1 MGANIV
7 VLFYARKN
15 VKTRRGNLPIYLRVT
30 IDGARFDTTISRQI
44 ESEKWISKIGRAKGL
59 TEDAKQLNNYLDS
72 IRAKVFNF
80 QQEIFKEGKELTVES
95 FREKW
100 IGIKEKPVMLIDVF
114 LEHNRKMKLL
124 VGKEYAQL
132 TYIRYETT
140 LAHTKKF
147 LLYKY
152 GKEDM
157 DVKKLDYSFIN
168 EFAFWLKAI
177 RNCNQ
182 NSTIKY
188 LSNFKKIVNFCIQS
202 GYIQRNPFVGFKL
215 VKKEVVREILSKE
228 ELEKMAAI
236 QFPTE
241 RSGQVRDI
249 FLFCC
254 YTGLA
259 YADIKKLK
267 RSEIVIGVDG
277 ERWIFTSRQKTD
289 TPSKIPLLPAAL
301 EIISKYENHPT
312 CLNKNLLMPVLS
324 NQKMND
330 YLKQIADLSGIDK
343 VLTFHIARH
352 TFATTITLSNG
363 VPIETVSKMLGHKSL
378 RTTQHYAKILDL
390 KVSQDMLSLREK
402 LVKNDQLRQ

>member
-1 MGANIV
+1 MGATISL
-7 VLFYARKN
+7 LFHTRKAA
-15 VKTRRGNLPIYLRVT
+15 KTIKGTLPIYLRVT
-30 IDGARFDTTISRQI
+30 INGSRFETSISRDI
-44 ESEKWISKIGRAKGL
+44 EADKWLAKAEKAKGIS
-59 TEDAKQLNNYLDS
+59 EEAKTLNSYLDTL
-72 IRAKVFNF
+72 RNTAFNY
-80 QQEIFKEGKELTVES
+80 QQEIRQEGKELNIQT
-95 FREKW
+95 FKEKW
-100 IGIKEKPVMLIDVF
+100 LEIKEKPVMLIDVF

-152 GKEDM
+152 CREDM

-168 EFAFWLKAI
+168 EFAFWLKAV

-215 VKKEVVREILSKE
+215 LKKEVVREILSKE
-228 ELEKMAAI
+228 DLEKMASV

-277 ERWIFTSRQKTD
+277 ERWIFTSRQKTE

-301 EIISKYENHPT
+301 EILNKYENHPM

-390 KVSQDMLSLREK
+390 KVSQDMQKLKEK
-402 LVKNDQLRQ
+402 LATEK

>member
-1 MGANIV
+1 
-7 VLFYARKN
+7 
-15 VKTRRGNLPIYLRVT
+15 
-30 IDGARFDTTISRQI
+30 
-44 ESEKWISKIGRAKGL
+44 
-59 TEDAKQLNNYLDS
+59 
-72 IRAKVFNF
+72 
-80 QQEIFKEGKELTVES
+80 
-95 FREKW
+95 
-100 IGIKEKPVMLIDVF
+100 MLMDVF
-114 LEHNRKMKLL
+114 VEHNRKMKLL
-124 VGKEYAQL
+124 VGKEYAQF

-140 LAHTKKF
+140 MAHTKKF
-147 LLYKY
+147 LTYKY
-152 GKEDM
+152 GVADI
-157 DVKKLDYSFIN
+157 DVKKLDYGFIN
-168 EFAFWLKAI
+168 EFAFWLKAV

-202 GYIQRNPFVGFKL
+202 GFIQRNPFVGFKL

-241 RSGQVRDI
+241 RSSQVRDI

-259 YADIKKLK
+259 YIDIKKLK
-267 RSEIVIGVDG
+267 RSEIGIGVDG

-289 TPSKIPLLPAAL
+289 TPSKIPLLPTAL
-301 EIISKYENHPT
+301 QILKKYEDHPR
-312 CLNKNLLMPVLS
+312 CINQNLLMPVLS

-330 YLKQIADLSGIDK
+330 YLKQIADLCGINK

-363 VPIETVSKMLGHKSL
+363 VPIETVSKMLGHQSL

-390 KVSQDMLSLREK
+390 KVSQDMKELKEK
-402 LVKNDQLRQ
+402 LTTNPISS

>member
-1 MGANIV
+1 MGVTIHP
-7 VLFYARKN
+7 LFF
-15 VKTRRGNLPIYLRVT
+15 VKKTIKTAKGKVPIYLRIT
-30 IDGARFDTTISRQI
+30 INGSRFEVSIGRQI
-44 ESEKWISKIGRAKGL
+44 DSVNWHAKVGRANGF
-59 TEDAKQLNNYLDS
+59 TEEAKILNSFLDTLRS
-72 IRAKVFNF
+72 RAINF
-80 QQEIFKEGKELTVES
+80 EQEIFREGKELNVET

-100 IGIKEKPVMLIDVF
+100 LGVKEKPVMLIDVF

-147 LLYKY
+147 LQYKY
-152 GKEDM
+152 GVEDI

-289 TPSKIPLLPAAL
+289 TPSKIPLLPVAL
-301 EIISKYENHPT
+301 EIIGKYENHPL

-363 VPIETVSKMLGHKSL
+363 VPIETVSKMLGHKSI
-378 RTTQHYAKILDL
+378 RTTQHYEKILDL
-390 KVSQDMLSLREK
+390 KVSQDMQKLKERLVSEK
-402 LVKNDQLRQ
+402 

>member
-1 MGANIV
+1 MGTSFHI
-7 VLFYARKN
+7 LFFVRKTN
-15 VKTRRGNLPIYLRVT
+15 KMTTGKVPIYLRIT
-30 IDGARFDTTISRQI
+30 INGLRFESSIGRQVD
-44 ESEKWISKIGRAKGL
+44 SDNWLAKFGRAKGV
-59 TEDAKQLNNYLDS
+59 TEEAKTLNSFLDTLRSRAINY
-72 IRAKVFNF
+72 
-80 QQEIFKEGKELTVES
+80 QQDIFREGKEFNVETI
-95 FREKW
+95 REKW
-100 IGIKEKPVMLIDVF
+100 LGIKAKPIMLIDVF

-202 GYIQRNPFVGFKL
+202 GFIVRNPFVGFKL

-228 ELEKMAAI
+228 DLEKMAAVR
-236 QFPTE
+236 FPTE

-301 EIISKYENHPT
+301 EILTRYEDNPV
-312 CLNKNLLMPVLS
+312 CLNKDLLMPVLS

-390 KVSQDMLSLREK
+390 KVSQDMRMLKEK
-402 LVKNDQLRQ
+402 LEVK

>member
-1 MGANIV
+1 MGATIHA
-7 VLFYARKN
+7 LFFVKKTFKN
-15 VKTRRGNLPIYLRVT
+15 AKGKVPIYLRIT
-30 IDGARFDTTISRQI
+30 INGARFEISIGRQI
-44 ESEKWISKIGRAKGL
+44 
-59 TEDAKQLNNYLDS
+59 DS
-72 IRAKVFNF
+72 ANWHAKVGRVIGVTDEAKTLNSFLDTQRSRAIQF
-80 QQEIFKEGKELTVES
+80 EQQIFREGKELTIET

-100 IGIKEKPVMLIDVF
+100 LGIKEKPIMLVDVF
-114 LEHNRKMKLL
+114 MEHNRKMKLL
-124 VGKEYAQL
+124 IGKEYAQL
-132 TYIRYETT
+132 TYIRFETT

-147 LLYKY
+147 LKYKY
-152 GKEDM
+152 GVEDV
-157 DVKKLDYSFIN
+157 DVKKLDYAFIN
-168 EFAFWLKAI
+168 EYAFWLKAV

-202 GYIQRNPFVGFKL
+202 GFIQRNPFVGFKM

-228 ELEKMAAI
+228 DLEKMAVTP
-236 QFPTE
+236 FPTE
-241 RSGQVRDI
+241 RSSQVRDI

-277 ERWIFTSRQKTD
+277 ERWIFTARQKTD
-289 TPSKIPLLPAAL
+289 TPSKIPLLPAAQ
-301 EIISKYENHPT
+301 EVMAKYENHPI
-312 CLNKNLLMPVLS
+312 CVNKNLLMPVLS

-330 YLKQIADLSGIDK
+330 YLKQIADLCGINK

-352 TFATTITLSNG
+352 TFATTVTLSNG

-390 KVSQDMLSLREK
+390 KVSQDMKALREK
-402 LVKNDQLRQ
+402 LEINT

>member
-1 MGANIV
+1 MGTNLSI
-7 VLFYARKN
+7 LFYTKKK
-15 VKTRRGNLPIYLRVT
+15 VKTIKGTTPIYLRIT
-30 IDGARFDTTISRQI
+30 IDGQRFETSIHRQI
-44 ESEKWISKIGRAKGL
+44 NSDNWLAKVGKAKGF
-59 TEDAKQLNNYLDS
+59 TEDVKILNAYLDTLRNK
-72 IRAKVFNF
+72 IFNY
-80 QQEIFKEGKELTVES
+80 QQEIYREGHELNVES

-100 IGIKEKPVMLIDVF
+100 LGIKETPVMLVDVF

-147 LLYKY
+147 LLHKY
-152 GKEDM
+152 GKEDI

-202 GYIQRNPFVGFKL
+202 GFIIRNPFVGFKL

-228 ELEKMAAI
+228 DLEKMAAVR
-236 QFPTE
+236 FPTE

-289 TPSKIPLLPAAL
+289 TPSKIPLLPTAL
-301 EIISKYENHPT
+301 DILTKYENNPR
-312 CLNKNLLMPVLS
+312 CLNKDLLMPVLS

-330 YLKQIADLSGIDK
+330 YLKQIADLSGIEK

-390 KVSQDMLSLREK
+390 KVSQDMQLLKVK
-402 LVKNDQLRQ
+402 LELK

>member
-1 MGANIV
+1 
-7 VLFYARKN
+7 
-15 VKTRRGNLPIYLRVT
+15 
-30 IDGARFDTTISRQI
+30 
-44 ESEKWISKIGRAKGL
+44 
-59 TEDAKQLNNYLDS
+59 
-72 IRAKVFNF
+72 
-80 QQEIFKEGKELTVES
+80 
-95 FREKW
+95 
-100 IGIKEKPVMLIDVF
+100 MLVDVF

-132 TYIRYETT
+132 TYIRFETT

-147 LLYKY
+147 LKYKY
-152 GKEDM
+152 GVEDV
-157 DVKKLDYSFIN
+157 DVKKLDYGFIN

-202 GYIQRNPFVGFKL
+202 GFIVRNPFVGFKL

-228 ELEKMAAI
+228 DLEKMAAVR
-236 QFPTE
+236 FPTE

-277 ERWIFTSRQKTD
+277 ERWIFTARQKTD
-289 TPSKIPLLPAAL
+289 TPSKIPLLPAAQ
-301 EIISKYENHPT
+301 EIMGKYEDHPI
-312 CLNKNLLMPVLS
+312 CVNKDLLMPVLS

-330 YLKQIADLSGIDK
+330 YLKQIADLCGINK

-352 TFATTITLSNG
+352 TFATTVTLSNG

-378 RTTQHYAKILDL
+378 RTTTALCKDSGLEGEPGYAKPKGETRIGEKKFITILMWKFGDIS
-390 KVSQDMLSLREK
+390 VSGQWT
-402 LVKNDQLRQ
+402 VTCFICG

>member
-1 MGANIV
+1 
-7 VLFYARKN
+7 
-15 VKTRRGNLPIYLRVT
+15 
-30 IDGARFDTTISRQI
+30 
-44 ESEKWISKIGRAKGL
+44 
-59 TEDAKQLNNYLDS
+59 
-72 IRAKVFNF
+72 
-80 QQEIFKEGKELTVES
+80 
-95 FREKW
+95 
-100 IGIKEKPVMLIDVF
+100 MLIDVF

-202 GYIQRNPFVGFKL
+202 GYILRNPFVGFKL

-228 ELEKMAAI
+228 NLEKI
-236 QFPTE
+236 TSVQFPTE
-241 RSGQVRDI
+241 SSGQVRDI

-267 RSEIVIGVDG
+267 RSEIVIGVDS
-277 ERWIFTSRQKTD
+277 ERWIFTARQTTE

-301 EIISKYENHPT
+301 EILNKYEHHPR
-312 CLNKNLLMPVLS
+312 CLNQNLLMPVLS

-330 YLKQIADLSGIDK
+330 YLKQIADLSGINM
-343 VLTFHIARH
+343 V
-352 TFATTITLSNG
+352 
-363 VPIETVSKMLGHKSL
+363 
-378 RTTQHYAKILDL
+378 
-390 KVSQDMLSLREK
+390 
-402 LVKNDQLRQ
+402 

>member
-1 MGANIV
+1 MERDSI
-7 VLFYARKN
+7 R
-15 VKTRRGNLPIYLRVT
+15 P
-30 IDGARFDTTISRQI
+30 SHRQI
-44 ESEKWISKIGRAKGL
+44 ESEKWIAKIGRAKGL
-59 TEDAKQLNNYLDS
+59 TEDAKQLNSYLDNV
-72 IRAKVFNF
+72 RTKVFNY
-80 QQEIFKEGKELTVES
+80 QQEIFKEGKELNVET
-95 FREKW
+95 FKEKW
-100 IGIKEKPVMLIDVF
+100 LGIKEKSVMLVDVF

-202 GYIQRNPFVGFKL
+202 GFIVRNPFVGFKL

-228 ELEKMAAI
+228 DLEKNGRRSI
-236 QFPTE
+236 PNRTK
-241 RSGQVRDI
+241 RSGPGYI
-249 FLFCC
+249 SFLLLYWSSLCR
-254 YTGLA
+254 YQK
-259 YADIKKLK
+259 IK

-301 EIISKYENHPT
+301 EILNRYENNPV
-312 CLNKNLLMPVLS
+312 CLNKDLLMPVLS
-324 NQKMND
+324 SQKMND

-343 VLTFHIARH
+343 VLTFHIDRH

-378 RTTQHYAKILDL
+378 RTTQHYAKN
-390 KVSQDMLSLREK
+390 SGFEG
-402 LVKNDQLRQ
+402 

>member
-1 MGANIV
+1 MGATMSL
-7 VLFYARKN
+7 LFHTRKAA
-15 VKTRRGNLPIYLRVT
+15 KTANGTLPIYLRVT
-30 IDGARFDTTISRQI
+30 INGLRFETSISREI
-44 ESEKWISKIGRAKGL
+44 EEDKWITKAEKAKGNS
-59 TEDAKQLNNYLDS
+59 EDVKSLNSYIDTLRNTAY
-72 IRAKVFNF
+72 NF
-80 QQEIFKEGKELTVES
+80 QQEIRQEGKELNIQA
-95 FREKW
+95 FKEKW
-100 IGIKEKPVMLIDVF
+100 LGIKEKPVMLVNVF
-114 LEHNRKMKLL
+114 LEHNWKMKLL
-124 VGKEYAQL
+124 VGKEYAQS

-152 GKEDM
+152 GKEDI

-202 GYIQRNPFVGFKL
+202 GFIVRNPFVGFKL

-228 ELEKMAAI
+228 DLEKMAVVR
-236 QFPTE
+236 FPTE

-301 EIISKYENHPT
+301 EILARYENNPM
-312 CLNKNLLMPVLS
+312 CLNKDLLMPVLS

-390 KVSQDMLSLREK
+390 KVSQDMKTLR
-402 LVKNDQLRQ
+402 

>member
-1 MGANIV
+1 MGTNLS
-7 VLFYARKN
+7 VLFYTKKK
-15 VKTRRGNLPIYLRVT
+15 VKTIKGTTPIYLRIT
-30 IDGARFDTTISRQI
+30 IDGQRFETSIHRQI
-44 ESEKWISKIGRAKGL
+44 NSDNWLAKVGKAKGI
-59 TEDAKQLNNYLDS
+59 TEEVKILNAYLDTLRNK
-72 IRAKVFNF
+72 IFNY
-80 QQEIFKEGKELTVES
+80 QQEIYREGNDLNVET

-100 IGIKEKPVMLIDVF
+100 LGIKEKPIMLVDVF

-157 DVKKLDYSFIN
+157 DVKKIDYSFIN

-202 GYIQRNPFVGFKL
+202 GFIQRNPFVGFKM

-228 ELEKMAAI
+228 DLIKMAATP
-236 QFPTE
+236 FPTE
-241 RSGQVRDI
+241 RSSQVRDI

-277 ERWIFTSRQKTD
+277 ERWIFTARQKTD
-289 TPSKIPLLPAAL
+289 TPSKIPLLPAAQ
-301 EIISKYENHPT
+301 EIMGKYEDHPV

-330 YLKQIADLSGIDK
+330 YLKQIADLCGINK

-352 TFATTITLSNG
+352 TFATTVTLSNG

-378 RTTQHYAKILDL
+378 RMTQHYAKILDL
-390 KVSQDMLSLREK
+390 KVSQDMKALREK
-402 LVKNDQLRQ
+402 LEINT

>member
-1 MGANIV
+1 MGTNLS
-7 VLFYARKN
+7 VLFYTKKK
-15 VKTRRGNLPIYLRVT
+15 VKTSKGTTPIYLRIT
-30 IDGARFDTTISRQI
+30 IDGQRFETSIHRQI
-44 ESEKWISKIGRAKGL
+44 SSEKWIAKLGKAKGV
-59 TEDAKQLNNYLDS
+59 TEDVRILNAYLDTL
-72 IRAKVFNF
+72 RNKVFNY
-80 QQEIFKEGKELTVES
+80 QQEIYREGNELNVET

-100 IGIKEKPVMLIDVF
+100 LGIKEKPVMLVDVF

-147 LLYKY
+147 LQYKY
-152 GKEDM
+152 GIEDIE
-157 DVKKLDYSFIN
+157 VKKLDYGFIN
-168 EFAFWLKAI
+168 EFAFWLKAV

-188 LSNFKKIVNFCIQS
+188 LSNFKKIVNFSIQS

-228 ELEKMAAI
+228 ELEKMASI

-301 EIISKYENHPT
+301 VLIGKYENHPM
-312 CLNKNLLMPVLS
+312 CHNKNLLMPVLS

-390 KVSQDMLSLREK
+390 KVSQDMQKLREK
-402 LVKNDQLRQ
+402 LEVK

>member
-1 MGANIV
+1 
-7 VLFYARKN
+7 
-15 VKTRRGNLPIYLRVT
+15 
-30 IDGARFDTTISRQI
+30 
-44 ESEKWISKIGRAKGL
+44 
-59 TEDAKQLNNYLDS
+59 
-72 IRAKVFNF
+72 
-80 QQEIFKEGKELTVES
+80 
-95 FREKW
+95 
-100 IGIKEKPVMLIDVF
+100 MLVDVF

-152 GKEDM
+152 GKEDI

-168 EFAFWLKAI
+168 EFAFWLKAV

-202 GYIQRNPFVGFKL
+202 GFIVRNPFVGFKL

-228 ELEKMAAI
+228 DLEKMAAVR
-236 QFPTE
+236 FPTE

-277 ERWIFTSRQKTD
+277 ERWIFTSTAKDRYAFKN
-289 TPSKIPLLPAAL
+289 SFAAGRVGNPTR
-301 EIISKYENHPT
+301 YENHP
-312 CLNKNLLMPVLS
+312 N
-324 NQKMND
+324 
-330 YLKQIADLSGIDK
+330 
-343 VLTFHIARH
+343 
-352 TFATTITLSNG
+352 
-363 VPIETVSKMLGHKSL
+363 VP
-378 RTTQHYAKILDL
+378 
-390 KVSQDMLSLREK
+390 
-402 LVKNDQLRQ
+402 

>member
-1 MGANIV
+1 MGATISL
-7 VLFYARKN
+7 LFHTRKAA
-15 VKTRRGNLPIYLRVT
+15 KTIKGTLPIYLRVT
-30 IDGARFDTTISRQI
+30 INGSRFETSISRDI
-44 ESEKWISKIGRAKGL
+44 EADKWLAKAEKAKGIS
-59 TEDAKQLNNYLDS
+59 EEAKTLNSYLDTL
-72 IRAKVFNF
+72 RNTAFNY
-80 QQEIFKEGKELTVES
+80 QQEIRQEGKELNIQT
-95 FREKW
+95 FKEKW
-100 IGIKEKPVMLIDVF
+100 LEIKEKPVMLIDVF

-152 GKEDM
+152 CKEDM

-168 EFAFWLKAI
+168 EFAFWLKAV

-215 VKKEVVREILSKE
+215 LKKEVVREILSKE
-228 ELEKMAAI
+228 DLEKMASV
-236 QFPTE
+236 QFLTE

-301 EIISKYENHPT
+301 EIIGKYENHPM
-312 CLNKNLLMPVLS
+312 CLNKNLVMPVLS

-390 KVSQDMLSLREK
+390 KVSQDMQALKQK
-402 LVKNDQLRQ
+402 LNS

>member
-1 MGANIV
+1 MGTNLS
-7 VLFYARKN
+7 VLFYTKKK
-15 VKTRRGNLPIYLRVT
+15 VKTIKGTTPIYLRIT
-30 IDGARFDTTISRQI
+30 IDGQRFETSIHRQI
-44 ESEKWISKIGRAKGL
+44 NSDNWLAKIGKEKGI
-59 TEDAKQLNNYLDS
+59 TEDVKILNAYLDTLRNK
-72 IRAKVFNF
+72 IFNY
-80 QQEIFKEGKELTVES
+80 QQEIYREGNDLSVET

-100 IGIKEKPVMLIDVF
+100 LGIKEKPVMLVDVF

-202 GYIQRNPFVGFKL
+202 GFIMRNPFVGFKL

-228 ELEKMAAI
+228 DLEKMAAVR
-236 QFPTE
+236 FPTE

-301 EIISKYENHPT
+301 EILARYENNPL
-312 CLNKNLLMPVLS
+312 CINKDLLMPVLS

-390 KVSQDMLSLREK
+390 KVSQDMTDL
-402 LVKNDQLRQ
+402 KNRLNKKAD

>member
-1 MGANIV
+1 MGTNLS
-7 VLFYARKN
+7 VLFYTKKK
-15 VKTRRGNLPIYLRVT
+15 VKTIKGTTPIYLRIT
-30 IDGARFDTTISRQI
+30 IDGQRFETSIHRQI
-44 ESEKWISKIGRAKGL
+44 NSDNWLAKVGKAKGF
-59 TEDAKQLNNYLDS
+59 TEDVKILNAYLDTLRNK
-72 IRAKVFNF
+72 IFNY
-80 QQEIFKEGKELTVES
+80 QQEIYREGNELNVET

-100 IGIKEKPVMLIDVF
+100 FGIKEKPVMLVDVF

-152 GKEDM
+152 GKENI

-202 GYIQRNPFVGFKL
+202 GFIVRNPFVGFKL

-228 ELEKMAAI
+228 DLEKMAAVR
-236 QFPTE
+236 FPTE

-301 EIISKYENHPT
+301 DILARYENNPM
-312 CLNKNLLMPVLS
+312 CLNKDLLMPVLS

-390 KVSQDMLSLREK
+390 KVSQDMQNLKDK
-402 LVKNDQLRQ
+402 LVSEKRS

>member
-1 MGANIV
+1 MGTNFA

-44 ESEKWISKIGRAKGL
+44 ESEKWIAKIGRAKGL
-59 TEDAKQLNNYLDS
+59 TEDARQLNSYLDNV
-72 IRAKVFNF
+72 RTKVFNY
-80 QQEIFKEGKELTVES
+80 QQEIYKEGKELNVET
-95 FREKW
+95 FKEKW
-100 IGIKEKPVMLIDVF
+100 LGIKEKSVMLVDVF

-202 GYIQRNPFVGFKL
+202 GFIVRNPFVGFKL

-228 ELEKMAAI
+228 DLEKMSAVR
-236 QFPTE
+236 FPTE

-301 EIISKYENHPT
+301 EILARYENNPI
-312 CLNKNLLMPVLS
+312 CLNKDLLMPVLS

-390 KVSQDMLSLREK
+390 KVSQDMQNLKNK
-402 LVKNDQLRQ
+402 LLNRQD

>member
-1 MGANIV
+1 MGATIHA
-7 VLFYARKN
+7 LFFVKKTFKN
-15 VKTRRGNLPIYLRVT
+15 AKGKVPIYLRIT
-30 IDGARFDTTISRQI
+30 INGARFEISIGRQI
-44 ESEKWISKIGRAKGL
+44 
-59 TEDAKQLNNYLDS
+59 DS
-72 IRAKVFNF
+72 ANWHAKVGRVIGVTDEAKTLNSFLDTQRSRAIQF
-80 QQEIFKEGKELTVES
+80 EQQIFREGKELTIET

-100 IGIKEKPVMLIDVF
+100 LGIKEKPIMLVDVF

-132 TYIRYETT
+132 TYIRFETT

-152 GKEDM
+152 GKEDI

-188 LSNFKKIVNFCIQS
+188 LSNFKKIINFCIQS
-202 GYIQRNPFVGFKL
+202 GFIQRNPFVGFKM

-228 ELEKMAAI
+228 DLEKMAVTP
-236 QFPTE
+236 FPTE
-241 RSGQVRDI
+241 RSSQVRDI

-277 ERWIFTSRQKTD
+277 ERWIFTARQKTD
-289 TPSKIPLLPAAL
+289 TPSKIPLLPAAQ
-301 EIISKYENHPT
+301 EIMAKYENHPI
-312 CLNKNLLMPVLS
+312 CVNKNLLMPVLS

-330 YLKQIADLSGIDK
+330 YLKQIADLCGINK

-352 TFATTITLSNG
+352 TFATTVTLSNG

-390 KVSQDMLSLREK
+390 KVSQDMKALREK
-402 LVKNDQLRQ
+402 LEINT

>member
-1 MGANIV
+1 MGATIHA
-7 VLFYARKN
+7 LFFVKKTFKN
-15 VKTRRGNLPIYLRVT
+15 AKGKVPIYLRIT
-30 IDGARFDTTISRQI
+30 INGARFEISIGRQI
-44 ESEKWISKIGRAKGL
+44 
-59 TEDAKQLNNYLDS
+59 DS
-72 IRAKVFNF
+72 ANWHAKVGRVIGVTDEAKTLNSFLDTQRSRAIQF
-80 QQEIFKEGKELTVES
+80 EQQILGEGKELTIET

-100 IGIKEKPVMLIDVF
+100 LGIKEKPIMLVDVF

-124 VGKEYAQL
+124 IGKEYAQL
-132 TYIRYETT
+132 TYIRFETT

-147 LLYKY
+147 LKYKY
-152 GKEDM
+152 GVEDV
-157 DVKKLDYSFIN
+157 DVKKLDYAFIN
-168 EFAFWLKAI
+168 EYAFWLKAV

-202 GYIQRNPFVGFKL
+202 GFIQRNPFVGFKM

-228 ELEKMAAI
+228 DLEKMAVTP
-236 QFPTE
+236 FPTE
-241 RSGQVRDI
+241 RSSQVRDI

-277 ERWIFTSRQKTD
+277 ERWIFTARQKTD
-289 TPSKIPLLPAAL
+289 TPSKIPLLPAAQ
-301 EIISKYENHPT
+301 EIMAKYENHPI
-312 CLNKNLLMPVLS
+312 CVNKNLLMPVLS

-330 YLKQIADLSGIDK
+330 YLKQIADLCGINK

-352 TFATTITLSNG
+352 TFATTVTLSNG

-378 RTTQHYAKILDL
+378 RTTQHYAKVLDL
-390 KVSQDMLSLREK
+390 KVSQDMNALREK
-402 LVKNDQLRQ
+402 LEINT

>member
-1 MGANIV
+1 MGTNLS
-7 VLFYARKN
+7 VLFYTKKK
-15 VKTRRGNLPIYLRVT
+15 VKTIKGTTPIYLRIT
-30 IDGARFDTTISRQI
+30 IDGQRFETSIHRQI
-44 ESEKWISKIGRAKGL
+44 NSDNWLAKIGKEKGI
-59 TEDAKQLNNYLDS
+59 TEDVKILNAYLDTLRNK
-72 IRAKVFNF
+72 IFNY
-80 QQEIFKEGKELTVES
+80 QQEIYREGNDLSVET

-100 IGIKEKPVMLIDVF
+100 LGIKEKPVMLVDVF

-202 GYIQRNPFVGFKL
+202 GFIMRNPFVGFKL

-228 ELEKMAAI
+228 DLEKMAAVR
-236 QFPTE
+236 FPTE

-267 RSEIVIGVDG
+267 LSEIVIGVDG

-301 EIISKYENHPT
+301 EILARYENNPL
-312 CLNKNLLMPVLS
+312 CINKDLLMPVLS

-390 KVSQDMLSLREK
+390 KVSQDMTDL
-402 LVKNDQLRQ
+402 KNRLNKKAD

>member
-1 MGANIV
+1 MGATMSL
-7 VLFYARKN
+7 LFHTRKAA
-15 VKTRRGNLPIYLRVT
+15 KTANGALPIYLRVT
-30 IDGARFDTTISRQI
+30 IKGLRFETSISREI
-44 ESEKWISKIGRAKGL
+44 EEDKWINKAEKVKGNS
-59 TEDAKQLNNYLDS
+59 EDAKSLNSYIDTLRN
-72 IRAKVFNF
+72 IAFNL
-80 QQEIFKEGKELTVES
+80 QQEIRQEGKELNIQN
-95 FREKW
+95 FKEKW
-100 IGIKEKPVMLIDVF
+100 LGIKEKPVMLVDVF

-124 VGKEYAQL
+124 VGKEYAHL

-152 GKEDM
+152 GTEDI
-157 DVKKLDYSFIN
+157 DVKKLDYNFIN

-188 LSNFKKIVNFCIQS
+188 LSNFKKIVNFCLQS
-202 GYIQRNPFVGFKL
+202 GFIMRNPFVGFKL

-228 ELEKMAAI
+228 DLEKMASVR
-236 QFPTE
+236 FPTE

-277 ERWIFTSRQKTD
+277 ERWIFTSRQKTN

-301 EIISKYENHPT
+301 DILAKYENNPI

-352 TFATTITLSNG
+352 TFATTVTLSNG

-390 KVSQDMLSLREK
+390 KVSEDMRALKEK
-402 LVKNDQLRQ
+402 LK

>member
-1 MGANIV
+1 MGTSFHILFFVRKAN
-7 VLFYARKN
+7 
-15 VKTRRGNLPIYLRVT
+15 KTTTGKVPIYLRIT
-30 IDGARFDTTISRQI
+30 INGLRFESSIGRQVD
-44 ESEKWISKIGRAKGL
+44 SDNWLAKFGRAKGV
-59 TEDAKQLNNYLDS
+59 TEEAKTLNSFLDTLRSRAINY
-72 IRAKVFNF
+72 
-80 QQEIFKEGKELTVES
+80 QQDIFREGKEFNVETIN
-95 FREKW
+95 EKW
-100 IGIKEKPVMLIDVF
+100 LGIKTKPIMLIDVF

-202 GYIQRNPFVGFKL
+202 GFIMRNPFVGFKL

-228 ELEKMAAI
+228 DLDKMAAV

-301 EIISKYENHPT
+301 EILTRYEDNPV
-312 CLNKNLLMPVLS
+312 CLNKDLLMPVLS

-390 KVSQDMLSLREK
+390 KVSQDMRMLKEK
-402 LVKNDQLRQ
+402 LEVK

>member
-1 MGANIV
+1 M
-7 VLFYARKN
+7 
-15 VKTRRGNLPIYLRVT
+15 
-30 IDGARFDTTISRQI
+30 
-44 ESEKWISKIGRAKGL
+44 
-59 TEDAKQLNNYLDS
+59 
-72 IRAKVFNF
+72 
-80 QQEIFKEGKELTVES
+80 
-95 FREKW
+95 
-100 IGIKEKPVMLIDVF
+100 
-114 LEHNRKMKLL
+114 
-124 VGKEYAQL
+124 
-132 TYIRYETT
+132 
-140 LAHTKKF
+140 
-147 LLYKY
+147 
-152 GKEDM
+152 
-157 DVKKLDYSFIN
+157 
-168 EFAFWLKAI
+168 
-177 RNCNQ
+177 
-182 NSTIKY
+182 
-188 LSNFKKIVNFCIQS
+188 NFCIQS

-228 ELEKMAAI
+228 DLEKMANV

-301 EIISKYENHPT
+301 EILGKYENHPM
-312 CLNKNLLMPVLS
+312 CFNKNLLMPVLS

-390 KVSQDMLSLREK
+390 KVSQDMQELK
-402 LVKNDQLRQ
+402 GN